1 MAQAQ
6 RDVVQMRSPYVN
18 PAYDPSYAI
27 TQLRRSMAAGTDMTA
42 LQEAQR
48 RALMAVG
55 NMQTR
60 GRQAASSPLA
70 GARLLQAP
78 AFAPAGGTAATK
90 MLLGQ

>member
-6 RDVVQMRSPYVN
+6 QSVQSQLIAQQRPWNGYYPALTVN
-18 PAYDPSYAI
+18 EK
-27 TQLRRSMAAGTDMTA
+27 MAVGTDMTA

-78 AFAPAGGTAATK
+78 AFAPAGGTAAVK

>member
-6 RDVVQMRSPYVN
+6 QSVQSQLIARQRPWDGSYPALAVN
-18 PAYDPSYAI
+18 EK
-27 TQLRRSMAAGTDMTA
+27 MAVGTDMTA
-42 LQEAQR
+42 LQDAQR

-55 NMQTR
+55 NMQLR
-60 GRQAASSPLA
+60 GRQAAASPLA

-78 AFAPAGGTAATK
+78 AFSPMGGTAATK

>member
-6 RDVVQMRSPYVN
+6 TSVRDI
-18 PAYDPSYAI
+18 YAG
-27 TQLRRSMAAGTDMTA
+27 RREWGATLATDQAMTVGTDMKA
-42 LQEAQR
+42 IQDAQR

-55 NMQTR
+55 NMQLR
-60 GRQAASSPLA
+60 GRQAAASPLA

-78 AFAPAGGTAATK
+78 AFSPMGGTAATK

>member
-6 RDVVQMRSPYVN
+6 QSVQSQLIAQQRPWNGYTAMTVN
-18 PAYDPSYAI
+18 EK
-27 TQLRRSMAAGTDMTA
+27 MAVGTNMTA

-78 AFAPAGGTAATK
+78 AFAPTGGTAATK

>member
-6 RDVVQMRSPYVN
+6 VDVLTALTKSRDPMF
-18 PAYDPSYAI
+18 YARGEHI
-27 TQLRRSMAAGTDMTA
+27 TATRNRLAGTDMTA
-42 LQEAQR
+42 IQDAQR

-55 NMQTR
+55 NMQLR
-60 GRQAASSPLA
+60 GRQAAASPLA

-78 AFAPAGGTAATK
+78 AFSPMGGTAATK